1 MFWNKIDGINL
12 WKVNR
17 IFNKLALSRA
27 YFEEK
32 LTNGRVV
39 IELTPKKNRELTNH
53 STQREIEEK
62 IKATE
67 GFEVFRLCLL
77 EDCKPVY
84 KEKMT
89 MDGVSRW
96 LEIPLK

>member
-17 IFNKLALSRA
+17 IFNKLAFSRG
-27 YFEEK
+27 YLEEK

-39 IELTPKKNRELTNH
+39 IELTPKKSRELTND

-62 IKATE
+62 VQATE
-67 GFEVFRLCLL
+67 GFEIFRLCLL
-77 EDCKPVY
+77 EDCKPEY

-89 MDGVSRW
+89 MNGVSRW
-96 LEIPLK
+96 LEISLK

>member
-39 IELTPKKNRELTNH
+39 IELAPKKNRELTKQ

-89 MDGVSRW
+89 TYGVSRW